1 MKDYSVKL
9 RAVLDE
15 KSATSIQKDL
25 ENILKNKDVEIKFSA
40 KGLESVSQSLTKI
53 QSSLQKIAGYK
64 TELKL
69 DFNNA
74 GLSSASKTL
83 ENMSQYLGTGRLPKS
98 LKQLQEDLN
107 ITAQEARL
115 IGAAAKEAGIE
126 LDKLATASASTKT
139 TGDLDGSQTKT
150 FNFDMANGEKFTTSL
165 KSVNGELEKV
175 KYNSNEASKA
185 FNSLQSASKAAGLSE
200 KEFGELMK
208 SRTSIT
214 KQAINT
220 TETYQTANGKII
232 EITKIAKNGQEAYTM
247 SVKEAG
253 SASSKT
259 AKQME
264 AVGKSL
270 DGTTKKLV
278 GANFATDN
286 WAYSWTKAMQSFLTY
301 NTVTQVFN
309 NIVNGVRE
317 MISEVMELD
326 SALVELQ
333 KVTDLEGESLDRF
346 TKRAYDAGAEVAK
359 TGTEMV
365 EASTEFAKAGYKDED
380 QILYL
385 GKIANMYTN
394 IADEEISA
402 ADAADFII
410 GQMKAF
416 NIEAEDS
423 QHIIDAVNEVS
434 NNFAV
439 SSADIATNLGKS
451 SAVMANA
458 GNSMEQMIGLNIRS
472 NKTTLID
479 GEVFRDNINQL
490 MTVMYVRA

>member
-175 KYNSNEASKA
+175 KYN
-185 FNSLQSASKAAGLSE
+185 
-200 KEFGELMK
+200 
-208 SRTSIT
+208 
-214 KQAINT
+214 
-220 TETYQTANGKII
+220 KI
-232 EITKIAKNGQEAYTM
+232 
-247 SVKEAG
+247 
-253 SASSKT
+253 
-259 AKQME
+259 
-264 AVGKSL
+264 
-270 DGTTKKLV
+270 
-278 GANFATDN
+278 
-286 WAYSWTKAMQSFLTY
+286 
-301 NTVTQVFN
+301 
-309 NIVNGVRE
+309 
-317 MISEVMELD
+317 
-326 SALVELQ
+326 
-333 KVTDLEGESLDRF
+333 
-346 TKRAYDAGAEVAK
+346 KRK
-359 TGTEMV
+359 
-365 EASTEFAKAGYKDED
+365 
-380 QILYL
+380 
-385 GKIANMYTN
+385 
-394 IADEEISA
+394 
-402 ADAADFII
+402 
-410 GQMKAF
+410 
-416 NIEAEDS
+416 
-423 QHIIDAVNEVS
+423 
-434 NNFAV
+434 
-439 SSADIATNLGKS
+439 
-451 SAVMANA
+451 
-458 GNSMEQMIGLNIRS
+458 
-472 NKTTLID
+472 
-479 GEVFRDNINQL
+479 
-490 MTVMYVRA
+490 